1 MAKEVSEWITVNGRH
16 IPVFS
21 GESKEDAFN
30 RSMAKDAED
39 KKQREIAKNK
49 EVADKLNGKS
59 ASKNEKDP
67 KTGLYKSTK
76 EKIDAYTSKE
86 LDDAI
91 EKNQAYIDR
100 ADKNGAKDTKE
111 FHEGIQKYMLAR
123 KEELAKQGTQDKM
136 RDAIK
141 QTHTLNDALKNNSQL
156 REEVMDFSRQNS
168 KGDNS
173 YVKGS
178 IRLSDKPYSDSEKKQ
193 FEKDFG
199 SYMKQ
204 NFPNLN
210 YSHSVGVRKD
220 GTWLNIKN
228 RNK

>member
-1 MAKEVSEWITVNGRH
+1 MAREVSEWITVNGRH
-16 IPVFS
+16 VPVFS

-30 RSMAKDAED
+30 RSVAKDAED

-49 EVADKLNGKS
+49 EIADKLNGKS

-86 LDDAI
+86 LDDAM

-100 ADKNGAKDTKE
+100 ADKSGAKDTKE
-111 FHEGIQKYMLAR
+111 FHESIQKYMLAR

-156 REEVMDFSRQNS
+156 REGIIDFSRANRT
-168 KGDNS
+168 KEDNFI
-173 YVKGS
+173 KGS
-178 IRLSDKPYSDSEKKQ
+178 LRLSDSQYTDAERKQ